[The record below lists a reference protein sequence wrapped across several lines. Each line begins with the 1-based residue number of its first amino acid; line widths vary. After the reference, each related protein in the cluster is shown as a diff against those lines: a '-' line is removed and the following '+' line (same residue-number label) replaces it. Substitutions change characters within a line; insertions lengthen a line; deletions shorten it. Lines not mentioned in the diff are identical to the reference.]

1 VSIGPNVDL
10 CDPTAKDMN
19 SRRGWVAAA
28 IITFLVFMIYLNSFK
43 NDFVNWDDPGLIIR
57 NQRIRSLD
65 LQNILEIF
73 TPKKSSTFQPVRVLS
88 YAIDYRIWK
97 FNPTGYHMTNL
108 LFYILTCIMVFF
120 SLWKLSANLRKGI
133 LESSHR
139 RAALFGS
146 LLYAAH
152 PVHVEAVTW
161 LSARKEVLHGFFF
174 FLAFYLYLKGNEEE
188 GRKKVILLSLVLL
201 VFLLAVLSKPS
212 AVVFPAILLVYE
224 IALRKD
230 RWIDFVKRRWFFF
243 VLSIFISLIF
253 VVIMMK
259 VMLEAGGIKPYHG
272 GTFFNNLL
280 ASFYIFINN
289 IKLLAFT
296 VNYSAAYTIQVFYSV
311 LSLQTLLVVGVTS
324 LLFGL
329 SVWSLKKTKI
339 FFFSF
344 FFFFVTLVPYLNIL
358 PISTLLAD
366 RYLFIPSFSFC
377 FLLGIGF
384 DKLYRLVHKGFSEGF
399 FKLLSVVFFLFLL
412 GGYSFVTFQ
421 QNKLW
426 ENSYT
431 LWSDAVAK
439 YPESNE
445 ANALMGVVYM
455 ELGMDGKAV
464 EYLEKAVQ
472 ILPIDYE
479 SRNNLGIVYQRLEM
493 AERALNELL
502 IAIALKPENDLIQI
516 NLSVFYQRQKE
527 FKKSEEI
534 LKHLISRKPQDASLY
549 FRLGV
554 LYKDMGHYEAAVS
567 ELIKAT
573 QLAPEIINPYEEL
586 GNIYISK
593 LGDKEKGTYYYK
605 KGIEAAPE
613 AKLKVEDIRWM
624 IQDLECYK

>member
-1 VSIGPNVDL
+1 MLVAPDL
-10 CDPTAKDMN
+10 DAGNPATKMMDL
-19 SRRGWVAAA
+19 RTGWVAAA
-28 IITFLVFMIYLNSFK
+28 MITCLVLMIYWNSLQ

-57 NQRIRSLD
+57 NQKIRSLD
-65 LQNILEIF
+65 FKNILEIF
-73 TPKKSSTFQPVRVLS
+73 TPKKSSTFQPIRVLS

-97 FNPTGYHMTNL
+97 FNPIGYHITNL
-108 LFYILTCIMVFF
+108 LFYILACIMVFF
-120 SLWKLSANLRKGI
+120 SLFVLSTNLRKGVS
-133 LESSHR
+133 ESSHQ
-139 RAALFGS
+139 RAAFFGS

-174 FLAFYLYLKGNEEE
+174 FLAFYLYLRGKKEG
-188 GRKKVILLSLVLL
+188 GRKKVILLGLVLL
-201 VFLLAVLSKPS
+201 VFFLAILSKPS
-212 AVVFPAILLVYE
+212 AVVFPAVILIYE
-224 IALRKD
+224 FAFRKD
-230 RWIDFVKRRWFFF
+230 GWSDFVRRHWFFLL
-243 VLSIFISLIF
+243 LSILISLIF
-253 VVIMMK
+253 VIILMK
-259 VMLEAGGIKPYHG
+259 VMLEAGGIKPYRG
-272 GTFFNNLL
+272 GTFLSNLL
-280 ASFYIFINN
+280 ASAYIFTNN

-296 VNYSAAYTIQVFYSV
+296 INYSAAYTLRVFYSV
-311 LSLQTLLVVGVTS
+311 LSLQTLLVVCVTS

-344 FFFFVTLVPYLNIL
+344 FFLFVTLLPYLNIV

-384 DKLYRLVHKGFSEGF
+384 DKLYELTYKRFSEGF
-399 FKLLSVVFFLFLL
+399 FKLLSVVIFLFLL
-412 GGYSFVTFQ
+412 GGYSFITFQ
-421 QNKLW
+421 QNKVW

-445 ANALMGVVYM
+445 ANALIGVVYM
-455 ELGMDGKAV
+455 ELGMDEEAV

-493 AERALNELL
+493 AEKALNELL
-502 IAIALKPENDLIQI
+502 ISIALKPENDLTKI

-527 FKKSEEI
+527 YKKSEEI
-534 LKHLISRKPQDASLY
+534 LKHLISKKPQDASLY

-567 ELIKAT
+567 ELIKAN

-593 LGDKEKGTYYYK
+593 IGDREKGVYYYK
-605 KGIEAAPE
+605 KGIESALK
-613 AKLKVEDIRWM
+613 AKLAVDDLRWM
-624 IQDLECYK
+624 VQDLECYK

>member
-1 VSIGPNVDL
+1 
-10 CDPTAKDMN
+10 MN
-19 SRRGWVAAA
+19 SRRNWVAAA
-28 IITFLVFMIYLNSFK
+28 IITFLVFMIYLNSLK

-57 NQRIRSLD
+57 NQKIRSLE

-73 TPKKSSTFQPVRVLS
+73 TPKKSSTFQPIRVLS

-97 FNPTGYHMTNL
+97 FNPIGYHITNL
-108 LFYILTCIMVFF
+108 LFYILTCIIVFF
-120 SLWKLSANLRKGI
+120 SLDMLSTNLRQGVS
-133 LESSHR
+133 EPSHR

-161 LSARKEVLHGFFF
+161 LSARKEVLLGFFF
-174 FLAFYLYLKGNEEE
+174 FLAFYLYLKGKEEE
-188 GRKKVILLSLVLL
+188 GRKKVILLGLVLL
-201 VFLLAVLSKPS
+201 AFILAILSKPS
-212 AVVFPAILLVYE
+212 AVVFPAVILIYE
-224 IALRKD
+224 VAIRKD
-230 RWIDFVKRRWFFF
+230 GWIDFVKRHWFFL
-243 VLSIFISLIF
+243 VLSILISLIF
-253 VVIMMK
+253 VVILMK
-259 VMLEAGGIKPYHG
+259 VMVEAGGIKGYRG

-280 ASFYIFINN
+280 VSVSIFLNN
-289 IKLLAFT
+289 IKLLVFSI
-296 VNYSAAYTIQVFYSV
+296 NYSAAYTIRIFYSV

-329 SVWSLKKTKI
+329 SIWSLKKTKVI
-339 FFFSF
+339 FFCF
-344 FFFFVTLVPYLNIL
+344 FFFFVTSLPYLNIV

-421 QNKLW
+421 QNKVW

-455 ELGMDGKAV
+455 ELGMDEKAV

-479 SRNNLGIVYQRLEM
+479 SRNNLGIVYQRLDM
-493 AERALNELL
+493 AEKAINELL
-502 IAIALKPENDLIQI
+502 MAIALKPENDLIKI
-516 NLSVFYQRQKE
+516 NLAVFYQRQKE
-527 FKKSEEI
+527 YKKSEEI
-534 LKHLISRKPQDASLY
+534 LKHLISRNPKNAQLY
-549 FRLGV
+549 FRLGL
-554 LYKDMGHYEAAVS
+554 LYKEMGRPGAAIS
-567 ELIKAT
+567 ELMRAME
-573 QLAPEIINPYEEL
+573 LAPEIINPYEEL

-593 LGDKEKGTYYYK
+593 LGDIEKGTYYYK
-605 KGIEAAPE
+605 KGIESAPK
-613 AKLKVEDIRWM
+613 AKLKVEDLRWM

>member
-1 VSIGPNVDL
+1 
-10 CDPTAKDMN
+10 
-19 SRRGWVAAA
+19 
-28 IITFLVFMIYLNSFK
+28 
-43 NDFVNWDDPGLIIR
+43 
-57 NQRIRSLD
+57 
-65 LQNILEIF
+65 
-73 TPKKSSTFQPVRVLS
+73 
-88 YAIDYRIWK
+88 
-97 FNPTGYHMTNL
+97 
-108 LFYILTCIMVFF
+108 
-120 SLWKLSANLRKGI
+120 
-133 LESSHR
+133 
-139 RAALFGS
+139 
-146 LLYAAH
+146 
-152 PVHVEAVTW
+152 
-161 LSARKEVLHGFFF
+161 
-174 FLAFYLYLKGNEEE
+174 
-188 GRKKVILLSLVLL
+188 
-201 VFLLAVLSKPS
+201 
-212 AVVFPAILLVYE
+212 
-224 IALRKD
+224 
-230 RWIDFVKRRWFFF
+230 
-243 VLSIFISLIF
+243 
-253 VVIMMK
+253 
-259 VMLEAGGIKPYHG
+259 MLEAGGIKPYRG
-272 GTFFNNLL
+272 GSFLSNLL
-280 ASFYIFINN
+280 ASAYIFTNN

-296 VNYSAAYTIQVFYSV
+296 INYSAAYTLRVFYSV
-311 LSLQTLLVVGVTS
+311 LSLQTLLVVCVTS

-344 FFFFVTLVPYLNIL
+344 FFLFVTLLPYLNIV

-384 DKLYRLVHKGFSEGF
+384 DKLYQLTYKRFSEGF
-399 FKLLSVVFFLFLL
+399 FKLLSVVIFLFLL
-412 GGYSFVTFQ
+412 GGYSFITFQ
-421 QNKLW
+421 QNKVW

-455 ELGMDGKAV
+455 ELGMDEKAV

-493 AERALNELL
+493 AEKALNELL
-502 IAIALKPENDLIQI
+502 ISIALKPENDLTKI

-527 FKKSEEI
+527 YKKSEEI
-534 LKHLISRKPQDASLY
+534 LKQLISKKPQDASLY

-554 LYKDMGHYEAAVS
+554 LYKEMGHYEAAVS

-593 LGDKEKGTYYYK
+593 IGDREKGIYYYK
-605 KGIEAAPE
+605 KGIESAPK
-613 AKLKVEDIRWM
+613 AKLAVDDLRWM

>member
-1 VSIGPNVDL
+1 MVPYLDSGNPATKI
-10 CDPTAKDMN
+10 MN
-19 SRRGWVAAA
+19 SRTGWVVAA
-28 IITFLVFMIYLNSFK
+28 IITCLVLVIYWNSLQ

-57 NQRIRSLD
+57 NQRIRTLD
-65 LQNILEIF
+65 WQNMLEIF
-73 TPKKSSTFQPVRVLS
+73 TPKKSSTFQPIRVLS

-97 FNPTGYHMTNL
+97 FNPIGYHITNL
-108 LFYILTCIMVFF
+108 LFYILTCITVFF
-120 SLWKLSANLRKGI
+120 SIWKLSTNLRKGVS
-133 LESSHR
+133 ECSHQ
-139 RAALFGS
+139 RAAFFGS
-146 LLYAAH
+146 LLFAAH

-174 FLAFYLYLKGNEEE
+174 FLAFYLYLRGKEEE
-188 GRKKVILLSLVLL
+188 GREKVILLSLVLL
-201 VFLLAVLSKPS
+201 AFLLAVLSKPS
-212 AVVFPAILLVYE
+212 AVVFPAVLLIYE
-224 IALRKD
+224 IALIKD
-230 RWIDFVKRRWFFF
+230 RWFDFVKRNWFFLL
-243 VLSIFISLIF
+243 LSIFISLIF
-253 VVIMMK
+253 VIILIE
-259 VMLEAGGIKPYHG
+259 VMLEAGGIKPYRG
-272 GTFFNNLL
+272 GSFFNNLL
-280 ASFYIFINN
+280 ASFYIFLNN
-289 IKLLAFT
+289 IKLLT
-296 VNYSAAYTIQVFYSV
+296 TTLNYSAAYTIRIFYSV
-311 LSLQTLLVVGVTS
+311 LSLQTLLVVGVIS

-344 FFFFVTLVPYLNIL
+344 FFLFVTLLPYLNIV

-384 DKLYRLVHKGFSEGF
+384 DKFYSATVKRFSEGF
-399 FKLLSVVFFLFLL
+399 LKLLSVVVFLFLL
-412 GGYSFVTFQ
+412 GGYSFITFQ
-421 QNKLW
+421 QNKVW

-431 LWSDAVAK
+431 LWSDAVEK

-455 ELGMDGKAV
+455 NLGMDEKAAK
-464 EYLEKAVQ
+464 YLEKAVQ

-493 AERALNELL
+493 AEKALNELL
-502 IAIALKPENDLIQI
+502 IAIALKPENDLIKI
-516 NLSVFYQRQKE
+516 NLSVFYQRQRE
-527 FKKSEEI
+527 YKKSEEI
-534 LKHLISRKPQDASLY
+534 LKYLISKKPQDASLY
-549 FRLGV
+549 FRLGM

-593 LGDKEKGTYYYK
+593 IGDREKGAYYYK
-605 KGIEAAPE
+605 RGIESAPK
-613 AKLKVEDIRWM
+613 AKLSVDDLRWM